1 LQVNNYNNA
10 MNNLLAPRAATD
22 AAHTLSLAR
31 QTLMIEADAVAAL
44 ASKLGDD
51 FIKAHQM
58 CLAVSLQTGNGGR
71 VVVTGMGK
79 SGHIG
84 GKIAST
90 LASTGTPAFY
100 MHPGEA
106 SHGDL
111 GMITKDDVVIAL
123 SNSGES
129 AEILSIL
136 PILKRRGTKLI
147 AMTGNATSTLARAAD
162 AHLYAGVAKEACPLN
177 LAPTASTT
185 AALALGDAL
194 AVALLDARGFREEDF
209 ASHHPGG
216 ALGRRLLVH
225 VRDVMVSGEQ
235 LPSVSPDVLV
245 PEAISEMSRKAQG
258 MTAVCAPDGTVLG
271 VFSDG
276 DLRRAFATADNIKH
290 VRVGDVMTKNPKTI
304 GADKLAV
311 EAAALIEQH
320 KIGASGLLVVD
331 GNNKLIGA
339 LQMLDLMR
347 AGVL

>member
-1 LQVNNYNNA
+1 
-10 MNNLLAPRAATD
+10 MNNLLAPRAIANTER
-22 AAHTLSLAR
+22 TLSLAR
-31 QTLMIEADAVAAL
+31 ETLMIEADAVAAL
-44 ASKLGDD
+44 AAKLGDD
-51 FIKAHQM
+51 FVKAHQM
-58 CLAVSLQTGNGGR
+58 CLGISHQIGNGGR

-84 GKIAST
+84 GKIAAT

-147 AMTGNATSTLARAAD
+147 AMTGNAKSTLALAAD
-162 AHLYAGVAKEACPLN
+162 VHLDAGVSKEACPLN

-194 AVALLDARGFREEDF
+194 AVTLLDARGFGEEDF

-216 ALGRRLLVH
+216 ALGRRLLVR
-225 VRDVMVSGEQ
+225 VRDVMVSGDQ
-235 LPSVSPDVLV
+235 LPRVAPDTLL
-245 PEAISEMSRKAQG
+245 PAAISEMSGKAQG
-258 MTAVCAPDGTVLG
+258 MTAVCADDGTVLG

-276 DLRRAFATADNIKH
+276 DLRRAFATAENIKH
-290 VRVGDVMTKNPKTI
+290 VRVSDVMTKHPKTI

-311 EAAALIEQH
+311 EAAALIERH

-331 GNNKLIGA
+331 ENNKLIGS